1 MADDIESWEIFVSLY
16 KTGSIGLTAQELN
29 VDAPTV
35 SKKISVLEKNR
46 EMFILIADQAV
57 CSYS

>member
-35 SKKISVLEKNR
+35 SKKISVLEKKNR
-46 EMFILIADQAV
+46 EMFI
-57 CSYS
+57 